1 MTLSMGASLFL
12 QHTAAHWLFF
22 RSIPMRTV
30 TLLSLFL
37 LIVLTA
43 NAQRRRDEDTAHY
56 RTVPIP
62 AHLLP
67 IERAYGSSSLGS
79 VYFYGGKKLSSP
91 YSLEIPFYELNDPDV
106 SHRFQ
111 VFRTV
116 TTLSRLTALLPLAY
130 ILLSSNRT
138 GGTYWTVYG
147 GSIAASLTLSI
158 IGNAQVNKAVT
169 RYNELLRQPRM
180 GVSLAPVPLTGSLAT
195 GIGISYG
202 F

>member
-1 MTLSMGASLFL
+1 
-12 QHTAAHWLFF
+12 
-22 RSIPMRTV
+22 MRTV

>member
-1 MTLSMGASLFL
+1 
-12 QHTAAHWLFF
+12 
-22 RSIPMRTV
+22 MRTV
-30 TLLSLFL
+30 TLLTL
-37 LIVLTA
+37 LLLTISISV

-158 IGNAQVNKAVT
+158 IGNGQVNKAVT
-169 RYNELLRQPRM
+169 RYNELLRQPRVGM
-180 GVSLAPVPLTGSLAT
+180 SLAPVPVTGQLAAGVGVSL
-195 GIGISYG
+195 G

>member
-1 MTLSMGASLFL
+1 MRMQQVFLF
-12 QHTAAHWLFF
+12 T
-22 RSIPMRTV
+22 T
-30 TLLSLFL
+30 
-37 LIVLTA
+37 LIVISITSH
-43 NAQRRRDEDTAHY
+43 AQRRSDDTSHY
-56 RTVPIP
+56 RNVPVP

-111 VFRTV
+111 AFRTL
-116 TTLSRLTALLPLAY
+116 TTLSRLTALVPLAY
-130 ILLSSNRT
+130 ILIQNKGYNRA
-138 GGTYWTVYG
+138 GYWTVYG

-158 IGNAQVNKAVT
+158 IGNIQVSKAVT
-169 RYNELLRQPRM
+169 RYNEMLRQPRIGM
-180 GVSLAPVPLTGSLAT
+180 SVAPVPLTGQVAV
-195 GIGISYG
+195 GAGVAWG

>member
-1 MTLSMGASLFL
+1 
-12 QHTAAHWLFF
+12 
-22 RSIPMRTV
+22 MRT
-30 TLLSLFL
+30 TLL
-37 LIVLTA
+37 LIVLLFSLQVA

-56 RTVPIP
+56 RAMPIP

-79 VYFYGGKKLSSP
+79 VYFYGGKRLSSP
-91 YSLEIPFYELNDPDV
+91 YSLEIPFYELNDPTV

-111 VFRTV
+111 TFRTL

-138 GGTYWTVYG
+138 GGTYWTIYG

-158 IGNAQVNKAVT
+158 VGNGQINKAVT
-169 RYNELLRQPRM
+169 RYNDLLRQPRIGM
-180 GVSLAPVPLTGSLAT
+180 SLAPVPLTGSLAA
-195 GIGISYG
+195 GVGVSYG

>member
-1 MTLSMGASLFL
+1 MTNCLI
-12 QHTAAHWLFF
+12 F
-22 RSIPMRTV
+22 RFIRMRTV
-30 TLLSLFL
+30 LLLTVLFL
-37 LIVLTA
+37 LANLTQA
-43 NAQRRRDEDTAHY
+43 QQRRDDDTSHY
-56 RTVPIP
+56 RTMPVP

-106 SHRFQ
+106 SHRFRT
-111 VFRTV
+111 FRTV

-130 ILLSSNRT
+130 ILLSRNRT

-158 IGNAQVNKAVT
+158 IGNGQINKAVT
-169 RYNELLRQPRM
+169 RYNELLRQPRI
-180 GVSLAPVPLTGSLAT
+180 GVSLAPVPLTGQLAT
-195 GIGISYG
+195 GVGVSFG